1 MSDRTSLK
9 SILLLA
15 ANPKGTKNLRL
26 QEEEREIKE
35 QLRIAGY
42 GKVPINSSGATRPR
56 DIQQAMLD
64 FKPQVVHFSGHGA
77 GKEGLVFEDGTGQEK
92 LVDSEAL
99 ANLFRLFT
107 RQYPIECVVLN
118 ACYSKVQAQA
128 IARHVDYVIG
138 MSQAIGDRAAIE
150 FSVGFYKALG
160 AGESFQFAYEL
171 GCLAIQLEGI
181 SEYLTPI
188 IWEKGKLL
196 DISQNNLTQKPQVL
210 NPIGKDV
217 APIQEQI
224 TADKEAEYQ
233 QQQEEQRRQQEQAK
247 AQYENKLLRYE
258 QEFLKAV
265 RGEYPLSE
273 YVRDGLKRFQQSL
286 GLKDEDVERIEQPIF
301 AQKEVEYQQRQQDE
315 AYRQRQ
321 QQQSTLTT
329 PSKPT
334 SETDDLSSERGVD
347 YTKLRDLLASGQWRE
362 ADKETVAV
370 MLKAANREQKGYLD
384 SESIAKFPCTDLRTI
399 DQLWVKYSKGRF
411 GFSVQKRIWES
422 IGGKPSEYSDE
433 IYCKF
438 AVCVGWLKL
447 ENKSLGLKKEEKW
460 ISREDCTYDLH
471 APQGHLPYV
480 PFVPRWINNSCW
492 FVLDRASLFSRA
504 ETCKL

>member
-1 MSDRTSLK
+1 MSDRTSIK

-64 FKPQVVHFSGHGA
+64 WKPQVVHFSGHGA

-118 ACYSKVQAQA
+118 ACYSEVQAQA

-138 MSQAIGDRAAIE
+138 MTQAIGDRAAIE

-188 IWEKGKLL
+188 IWEKGQLI
-196 DISQNNLTQKPQVL
+196 DTRQNNLPPKTQVI
-210 NPIGKDV
+210 NPRGKDV

-233 QQQEEQRRQQEQAK
+233 QQQEAQRQQEQAK
-247 AQYENKLLRYE
+247 AEYQKQQ
-258 QEFLKAV
+258 QE
-265 RGEYPLSE
+265 
-273 YVRDGLKRFQQSL
+273 
-286 GLKDEDVERIEQPIF
+286 VERQ
-301 AQKEVEYQQRQQDE
+301 
-315 AYRQRQ
+315 RQRQ
-321 QQQSTLTT
+321 QSTPTT
-329 PSKPT
+329 PSKPPT
-334 SETDDLSSERGVD
+334 ETDDLSSERSVD

-362 ADKETVAV
+362 ADEETWLV
-370 MLKAANREQKGYLD
+370 MLKVAGREEDGWLRVED
-384 SESIAKFPCTDLRTI
+384 IEEFPCTDLRTI
-399 DQLWVKYSKGRF
+399 DTLWVKYSKGRF

-422 IGGKPSEYSDE
+422 VGGTPDTDYDTYGHFGER
-433 IYCKF
+433 
-438 AVCVGWLKL
+438 VGWCVRRPRTPFG
-447 ENKSLGLKKEEKW
+447 SW
-460 ISREDCTYDLH
+460 QFQDYDELTFNLN
-471 APQGHLPYV
+471 APQGHLPV
-480 PFVPRWINNSCW
+480 GDIISDEQGQMIGREP
-492 FVLDRASLFSRA
+492 VLGSLLSRRD
-504 ETCKL
+504 L